1 MLRLNANNSLTTR
14 NGEYAIEQNIQTQW
28 SEKIE

>member
-1 MLRLNANNSLTTR
+1 MLRLNANNPLTIH

-28 SEKIE
+28 SEKFE